1 MKKGVILTMGMLICS
16 LVFSDSRGANQVSRT
31 LTTDY
36 SESFREQ
43 NPVLT
48 TKKLNPK
55 NSRFVIEGKKIRLK
69 RGVSK
74 IKLDKNSA
82 TKLIT
87 QYTGKNVVGDINGD
101 GADDMAIIL
110 SQQSGGNEIRYYASV
125 ISSEKGK
132 YKSSNTVFIGDR
144 INVYSIALNN
154 GNIMMEYADL
164 PKEDTTVFAPTV
176 LLSKILKFE
185 SGVLSQKQNEI
196 SLFGRS
202 WKWEKTIMN
211 NGKST
216 VPNNED
222 AFSLFFSDDGKIFIT
237 TDCNTFSGIHKISD
251 NKLTLGPLKST
262 RKFCEESQEDIFI
275 KSLNEVDTWFINEKQ
290 QLILQLKF
298 DSGSIIFG
306 YK

>member
-1 MKKGVILTMGMLICS
+1 MKKGIILTMGILICS
-16 LVFSDSRGANQVSRT
+16 LVFSNSIAANQVSTT
-31 LTTDY
+31 LKPDY

-43 NPVLT
+43 NLVLT
-48 TKKLNPK
+48 TMKLNPK
-55 NSRFVIEGKKIRLK
+55 NSSFVIDGKEIRLK

-74 IKLDKNSA
+74 IKLDKNST

-87 QYTGKNVVGDINGD
+87 QYTGTNVVGDINGD
-101 GADDMAIIL
+101 GVDDMAIIL

-144 INVYSIALNN
+144 INVYSIELYN

-164 PKEDTTVFAPTV
+164 LKEDTTVFAPTV

-185 SGVLSQKQNEI
+185 SGVLSEKQNDI
-196 SLFGRS
+196 SIIGHL

-211 NGKST
+211 NGKYT
-216 VPNNED
+216 VPNEED
-222 AFSLFFSDDGKIFIT
+222 AFSLFFGDDGKIFIT

-262 RKFCEESQEDIFI
+262 RKFCEGSQEDIYI
-275 KSLNEVDTWFINEKQ
+275 KSLNEVDSFFINEKKL
-290 QLILQLKF
+290 LILQLKF
-298 DSGSIIFG
+298 DSGSMLFHQ
-306 YK
+306 

>member
-1 MKKGVILTMGMLICS
+1 MKKGVILTMGILICS
-16 LVFSDSRGANQVSRT
+16 LVFSNSIAANQVSKT
-31 LTTDY
+31 LNTDY

-43 NPVLT
+43 NLVLT

-55 NSRFVIEGKKIRLK
+55 NSSFVIDEKKIRLK

-87 QYTGKNVVGDINGD
+87 QYTGTNVVGDINGD

-202 WKWEKTIMN
+202 WKWKKTIMN

-222 AFSLFFSDDGKIFIT
+222 AFSLFFGDDGKIFIT

-298 DSGSIIFG
+298 DSGSIIFS